1 MRRTFGYLAQR
12 IIARYMTEIEVKEQY
27 RKLLEDADKEGKYMP
42 LYEKLGNDHASKAD
56 ALLKIIM
63 DEKLATP
70 EEITQI
76 NMDCIAIIRGK
87 EE

>member
-12 IIARYMTEIEVKEQY
+12 IIANYMTEVEAKEQFW
-27 RKLLEDADKEGKYMP
+27 KLSEEADKEGEYMP
-42 LYEKLGNDHASKAD
+42 LYEKIGNDHARKAD

-70 EEITQI
+70 EEIAQI
-76 NMDCIAIIRGK
+76 NTDIIAIIRK
-87 EE
+87 